1 MGASEEAML
10 YHHCMT
16 DVMLRWLTVNHPLS
30 STFQTLDVREL
41 QYMYKK
47 CYAGYADKLLYEKH
61 IKIS

>member
-41 QYMYKK
+41 YV
-47 CYAGYADKLLYEKH
+47 
-61 IKIS
+61 